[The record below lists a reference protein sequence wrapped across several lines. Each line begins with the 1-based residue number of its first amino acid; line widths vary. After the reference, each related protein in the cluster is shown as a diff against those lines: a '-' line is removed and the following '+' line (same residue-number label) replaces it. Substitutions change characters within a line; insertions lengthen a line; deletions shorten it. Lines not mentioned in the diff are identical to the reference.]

1 MKTVKELFKI
11 ARNDGNPLFP
21 EFDSEWW
28 TNTYNSETDFDIDL
42 LFTRYYSNYE
52 FYSSLEDLFDEYTD
66 ASAFS
71 DFQQAVYTLFLKND
85 KKYTELYR
93 IHTIPDDEAY
103 ALTNN
108 YDMHETYSGSNTGA
122 SSQIT
127 GQRTDVTI
135 DQIGSQNASN
145 VNKTTGYNSS
155 SENVN
160 DSSDSA
166 TGDREDTHQFTKG
179 QEQDTA
185 RTQGTDAHT
194 LRRYGNIGVMTVDD
208 LLKKHT
214 DFWLT
219 WDFLQVIFD
228 DICRDYLLIGR

>member
-11 ARNDGNPLFP
+11 AQTEEATLFP

-28 TNTYNSETDFDIDL
+28 TGIYNVETGEDIDL
-42 LFTRYYSNYE
+42 LFTRYYANYE

-66 ASAFS
+66 HNALS
-71 DFQQAVYTLFLKND
+71 DFKQAVYTLFLKND

-93 IHTIPDDEAY
+93 IHTIPDNEAY
-103 ALTNN
+103 ELTNN
-108 YDMHETYSGSNTGA
+108 YDMHETYSGSNSTQGA
-122 SSQIT
+122 LTT

-135 DQIGSQNASN
+135 DQIGSQNSAGA
-145 VNKTTGYNSS
+145 NKVTGWDSS
-155 SENVN
+155 SENA
-160 DSSDSA
+160 SDSN
-166 TGDREDTHQFTKG
+166 TTSVGTREDNHQFTKG
-179 QEQDTA
+179 QETDTN
-185 RTQGTDAHT
+185 RSQGSDSHT

-208 LLKKHT
+208 LLKKHS

>member
-1 MKTVKELFKI
+1 MKTVKELYKI
-11 ARNDGNPLFP
+11 AKTDSNPLFP

-28 TNTYNSETDFDIDL
+28 TETYNVETIEDLDI
-42 LFTRYYSNYE
+42 LFTRYYANYE

-66 ASAFS
+66 ADAFR

-93 IHTIPDDEAY
+93 IHTIPDNEAY
-103 ALTNN
+103 ELTNN
-108 YDMHETYSGSNTGA
+108 YDMHESYSGSNSTNG
-122 SSQIT
+122 SSIT
-127 GQRTDVTI
+127 GQRTDVSI
-135 DQIGSQNASN
+135 DEIGSQNSSDL
-145 VNKTTGYNSS
+145 NKVTGWDSG
-155 SENVN
+155 SENTN
-160 DSSDSA
+160 TSSNNAVGS
-166 TGDREDTHQFTKG
+166 REDTHQFTKG
-179 QEQDTA
+179 QEQDTS
-185 RTQGTDAHT
+185 RIQGSDTHT

-208 LLKKHT
+208 LLKKHS

>member
-11 ARNDGNPLFP
+11 AKTDDNPLFP

-28 TNTYNSETDFDIDL
+28 SNTYTTETIFDIDI
-42 LFTRYYSNYE
+42 LFTRYYSNYQ
-52 FYSSLEDLFDEYTD
+52 FYSGLEDLFDDYTD
-66 ASAFS
+66 GQAFM

-93 IHTIPDDEAY
+93 IHSIPDNEAY
-103 ALTNN
+103 ELTNN
-108 YDMHETYSGSNTGA
+108 YDMHETYSGTNQNAGTS
-122 SSQIT
+122 IT

-135 DQIGSQNASN
+135 DNIGSQNSAGLNKVTGWNSGNENTRDSN
-145 VNKTTGYNSS
+145 
-155 SENVN
+155 
-160 DSSDSA
+160 
-166 TGDREDTHQFTKG
+166 EDAVGSRQDNHQFTKG
-179 QEQDTA
+179 QEQDTS
-185 RTQGTDAHT
+185 RVQGSDSHT

-208 LLKKHT
+208 LLKKHK
-214 DFWLT
+214 DFWLV